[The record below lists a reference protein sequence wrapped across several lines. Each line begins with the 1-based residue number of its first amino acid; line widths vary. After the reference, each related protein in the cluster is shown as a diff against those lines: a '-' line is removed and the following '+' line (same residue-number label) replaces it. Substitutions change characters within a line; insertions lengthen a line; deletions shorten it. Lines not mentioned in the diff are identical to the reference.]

1 MNVSEIAEF
10 LANIRLFRNL
20 DDVERDTLA
29 RRFEEI
35 SLQQGDVLFH
45 ENTPGGEFY
54 IITSGKIHL
63 ARGENEDRYEIG
75 NLSYG
80 EFFGEQSYLEN
91 QGHSATATAALDTTL
106 LVLDREPFGEMLE
119 VYPEIKEELELL
131 ARSYTLGRT
140 EQFDWL
146 GDDEIIHFIAQK
158 HLFVLLKAFV
168 PSVFFVIIGGLMLIA
183 SALGLAQNPLT
194 VASISIGGAGF
205 CILALVWSIWAF
217 IDWRN
222 DYYIVTDMRVVW
234 LEKIVLIYESRHEA
248 PLDAVISVNMKSDYI
263 QRLWGSG
270 DVIVNTYTGRIVMEN
285 VNKPK
290 QLEEVIQEYWQ
301 RAKQRFTEEEHQM
314 RVRMIRESIGLDDK
328 DEGVGVP
335 PAARPRP
342 KPGPL
347 RQLANFLKARSVE
360 GGTITY
366 RKHKF
371 ILLIESWKAVL
382 FLVITTGFLLL
393 ITLRPF
399 IFGWAVQWLIIFA
412 NVVASLIFLYRIID
426 WGNDIFQLTDRNI
439 YDIDRKPF
447 GQDIR
452 KSAPLER
459 ILNTQVAQSF
469 WQRIF
474 NYGTVIINVG
484 EAKFT
489 FDDVVNPSM
498 VQQEIFERYYARK
511 QQLEAL
517 EAERERKRMVEWL
530 RIYHEQVD
538 GSRSADHEPDFY

>member
-10 LANIRLFRNL
+10 LASIRIFRNL
-20 DDVERDTLA
+20 DEVERDTLA

-45 ENTPGGEFY
+45 EGSPGGDFY

-63 ARGENEDRYEIG
+63 AVGENDNRYEIG
-75 NLSYG
+75 DLSYG

-91 QGHSATATAALDTTL
+91 KGHSATATASLETKL
-106 LVLDREPFGEMLE
+106 LVLRRDHFGQLLDE
-119 VYPEIKEELELL
+119 YPEIEEELELL
-131 ARSYTLGRT
+131 SKSYTLGRSKHF
-140 EQFDWL
+140 EWL

-158 HLFVLLKAFV
+158 HFFVLLKAFV
-168 PSVFFVIIGGLMLIA
+168 PSVFCAIVGGLMLVA
-183 SALGLAQNPLT
+183 SALGLAQNTLY
-194 VASISIGGAGF
+194 VAFISIGGAVF
-205 CILALVWSIWAF
+205 SILALVWAIWAF

-222 DYYIVTDMRVVW
+222 DYYIVTDIRVVW

-248 PLDAVISVNMKSDYI
+248 PLDAVISVNMRSDYI

-270 DVIVNTYTGRIVMEN
+270 DVIVNTYTGKIVMEN
-285 VNKPK
+285 VNKPR
-290 QLEEVIQEYWQ
+290 QLEQVIQEYWQ
-301 RAKQRFTEEEHQM
+301 RAKQRFTDVEYQM
-314 RVRMIRESIGLDDK
+314 RVRMIRESIGLDEK
-328 DEGVGVP
+328 EEGNDAP
-335 PAARPRP
+335 PQARPIQ
-342 KPGPL
+342 KPGL
-347 RQLANFLKARSVE
+347 FRQLTNFLKARYDE

-382 FLVITTGFLLL
+382 FLLITTGFLAL
-393 ITLRPF
+393 IAFRPF
-399 IFGWAVQWLIIFA
+399 IFGWVVQWLIILA
-412 NVVASLIFLYRIID
+412 NVIATIIFIYRIVD

-511 QQLEAL
+511 QQIEAQ

-530 RIYHEQVD
+530 KIYHEQVD
-538 GSRSADHEPDFY
+538 GGQSTDHEPDFY

>member
-1 MNVSEIAEF
+1 
-10 LANIRLFRNL
+10 
-20 DDVERDTLA
+20 
-29 RRFEEI
+29 
-35 SLQQGDVLFH
+35 
-45 ENTPGGEFY
+45 
-54 IITSGKIHL
+54 
-63 ARGENEDRYEIG
+63 
-75 NLSYG
+75 
-80 EFFGEQSYLEN
+80 
-91 QGHSATATAALDTTL
+91 
-106 LVLDREPFGEMLE
+106 
-119 VYPEIKEELELL
+119 
-131 ARSYTLGRT
+131 
-140 EQFDWL
+140 
-146 GDDEIIHFIAQK
+146 
-158 HLFVLLKAFV
+158 
-168 PSVFFVIIGGLMLIA
+168 
-183 SALGLAQNPLT
+183 
-194 VASISIGGAGF
+194 
-205 CILALVWSIWAF
+205 
-217 IDWRN
+217 
-222 DYYIVTDMRVVW
+222 
-234 LEKIVLIYESRHEA
+234 
-248 PLDAVISVNMKSDYI
+248 
-263 QRLWGSG
+263 
-270 DVIVNTYTGRIVMEN
+270 
-285 VNKPK
+285 
-290 QLEEVIQEYWQ
+290 
-301 RAKQRFTEEEHQM
+301 
-314 RVRMIRESIGLDDK
+314 
-328 DEGVGVP
+328 
-335 PAARPRP
+335 
-342 KPGPL
+342 
-347 RQLANFLKARSVE
+347 VE

-382 FLVITTGFLLL
+382 FLLITTGFLLL